1 MNQGE
6 VCLRPAETIEKLEVV
21 RSFQRFLAPLR
32 TDRVRM
38 MVIVRK
44 RIIDIARAVLYFA
57 S

>member
-32 TDRVRM
+32 TDRARM
-38 MVIVRK
+38 MVMIRK
-44 RIIDIARAVLYFA
+44 RIMESARAVLYFA